1 MKTLILLIFISIFTR
16 NLLFSQTEKPLPS
29 KTSRITDFYIQPGTF
44 SQRLNNGTLNDFK
57 LLAPDSKFLQT
68 NFSDFRKSGY
78 NDIYGNSMLSI
89 AVGLKLGKRE
99 NNLSNSNTTLRL
111 GINYLTG
118 YSLTNSY
125 YKTDRKRYDTLTS
138 SQTNQQIFVDSVTST
153 SYTMDYS
160 YNQLRLDGS
169 LIFSTN
175 SKARWSLYTG
185 FGASLGVS
193 INAKTDIYYSKNK
206 FSETMFQNGN
216 LIYEN
221 TRNDGDEYETETFRN
236 KTNIGL
242 SAYVPL
248 GIDFRIGKKNEFW
261 KRAHLYYELRP
272 GLNMTTIPELR
283 TIINP
288 GIQYGLGFRFSI
300 K

>member
-1 MKTLILLIFISIFTR
+1 MRYNSQKRRQSEKVVSEFTTKRTGILRKIIIA
-16 NLLFSQTEKPLPS
+16 LL
-29 KTSRITDFYIQPGTF
+29 
-44 SQRLNNGTLNDFK
+44 
-57 LLAPDSKFLQT
+57 
-68 NFSDFRKSGY
+68 
-78 NDIYGNSMLSI
+78 
-89 AVGLKLGKRE
+89 
-99 NNLSNSNTTLRL
+99 
-111 GINYLTG
+111 
-118 YSLTNSY
+118 
-125 YKTDRKRYDTLTS
+125 
-138 SQTNQQIFVDSVTST
+138 
-153 SYTMDYS
+153 
-160 YNQLRLDGS
+160 

>member
-1 MKTLILLIFISIFTR
+1 MKTLISLIFISIFTC
-16 NLLFSQTEKPLPS
+16 NLLFSQTEKPLSS
-29 KTSRITDFYIQPGTF
+29 KTSRISDFYIQPAIF
-44 SQRLNNGTLNDFK
+44 VQRTPIGSLNEFKNLALGSK
-57 LLAPDSKFLQT
+57 LLLT
-68 NFSDFRKSGY
+68 NFDEYLNSSY
-78 NDIYGNSMLSI
+78 TTISGNSVFSI
-89 AVGLKLGKRE
+89 AVGLKLNSKE
-99 NNLSNSNTTLRL
+99 NNLSNTTLKL

-118 YSLTNSY
+118 YGLTNNY
-125 YKTDRKRYDTLTS
+125 NKTDRKRYDTLTS
-138 SQTNQQIFVDSVTST
+138 SQTNQQTFVDSVTNT
-153 SYTMDYS
+153 SYNVSYS

-175 SKARWSLYTG
+175 SQARWSLYTG
-185 FGASLGVS
+185 LGANLGVS
-193 INAKTDIYYSKNK
+193 IDANTEISYNKYSVK
-206 FSETMFQNGN
+206 ETVFPNGN
-216 LIYEN
+216 TSLEN
-221 TRNDGDEYETETFRN
+221 YKFDRENYTTETFRN

-288 GIQYGLGFRFSI
+288 SIQYGLGFRFSI